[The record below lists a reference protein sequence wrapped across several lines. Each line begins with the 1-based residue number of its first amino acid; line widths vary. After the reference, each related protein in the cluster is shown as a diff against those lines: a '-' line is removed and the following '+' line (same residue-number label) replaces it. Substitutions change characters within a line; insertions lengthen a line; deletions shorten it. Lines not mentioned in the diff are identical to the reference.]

1 MNKKTIEAAGR
12 SLSITPVKV
21 KHLPAFLAAI
31 EPVVRQLGAAG
42 VQHDDLL
49 GALATH
55 APNLIEATALGAG
68 VTTDW
73 LGEQTPE
80 VLVDLAAAVLEVN
93 MDFFVQVLMPR
104 VTAATVPLG
113 RLSSLGNPAA

>member
-1 MNKKTIEAAGR
+1 MNTKTIQHAGR
-12 SLSITPVKV
+12 EIVITPVKV

-31 EPVVRQLGAAG
+31 EPVVRRLGAGA
-42 VQHDDLL
+42 QDDLL

-55 APNLIEATALGAG
+55 APNVIEATALGAG
-68 VTTDW
+68 VSADW

-80 VLVDLAAAVLEVN
+80 VLVELAAAVLEVN